1 MPRSTQVPTAPISVS
16 DTGLSPA
23 MVWLSS
29 QLLLPNH
36 GSRLWVLQPRLVETN
51 RFGLIPFRSPLL
63 WESRLISFPLGT
75 EMFHFPRSAPKKV
88 LGLLPVGF
96 PIQTSTDHRIFSS
109 SPRLIAAYHVFH
121 RLQRQ
126 GIRPLLLITCFSR
139 KKPLIISLFNC
150 QRSNGRSSRSQTEIW
165 FDTISSPDVT
175 FQISSAKICLGGGEG
190 NRTHDPLRAK
200 QMLSQLSY
208 APDNGG
214 PGKT

>member
-1 MPRSTQVPTAPISVS
+1 
-16 DTGLSPA
+16 

-29 QLLLPNH
+29 HLLLPNH

-150 QRSNGRSSRSQTEIW
+150 QRSYGRSSRSQTEIW
-165 FDTISSPDVT
+165 FDIVRKLT
-175 FQISSAKICLGGGEG
+175 A
-190 NRTHDPLRAK
+190 PLRLRLQKYVWWRRRESNPRPSACK
-200 QMLSQLSY
+200 ADALPAELR
-208 APDNGG
+208 PR
-214 PGKT
+214 

>member
-150 QRSNGRSSRSQTEIW
+150 QRSSSRSSRSQTEIW
-165 FDTISSPDVT
+165 FDTISSADVT
-175 FQISSAKICLGGGEG
+175 FQISSA
-190 NRTHDPLRAK
+190 
-200 QMLSQLSY
+200 
-208 APDNGG
+208 
-214 PGKT
+214 

>member
-36 GSRLWVLQPRLVETN
+36 GSRMWVLQPRLVETN

-150 QRSNGRSSRSQTEIW
+150 QRSYGRSSRSQTEIW
-165 FDTISSPDVT
+165 FDIVRKLTAPLRLRLYQNMS
-175 FQISSAKICLGGGEG
+175 GGGEG

>member
-1 MPRSTQVPTAPISVS
+1 
-16 DTGLSPA
+16 
-23 MVWLSS
+23 
-29 QLLLPNH
+29 
-36 GSRLWVLQPRLVETN
+36 
-51 RFGLIPFRSPLL
+51 
-63 WESRLISFPLGT
+63 
-75 EMFHFPRSAPKKV
+75 MFHFPRSAPKKV

-150 QRSNGRSSRSQTEIW
+150 QRSSGRSSRSQTEIW
-165 FDTISSPDVT
+165 FDIVSLLTAPLRLRLIQNMS
-175 FQISSAKICLGGGEG
+175 GGGEG
-190 NRTHDPLRAK
+190 NRTHDPLRAR

>member
-1 MPRSTQVPTAPISVS
+1 
-16 DTGLSPA
+16 
-23 MVWLSS
+23 
-29 QLLLPNH
+29 
-36 GSRLWVLQPRLVETN
+36 
-51 RFGLIPFRSPLL
+51 
-63 WESRLISFPLGT
+63 
-75 EMFHFPRSAPKKV
+75 MFHFPRSAPKKV

-150 QRSNGRSSRSQTEIW
+150 QRSSKRSACSRTELR
-165 FDTISSPDVT
+165 FDTISLTDVT
-175 FQISSAKICLGGGEG
+175 YRLSSVQNMSGGGEG

>member
-1 MPRSTQVPTAPISVS
+1 MPRSTQVPTVPISVS

-23 MVWLSS
+23 VVWLSS

-36 GSRLWVLQPRLVETN
+36 GSRMWVLQPRLVETN

-150 QRSNGRSSRSQTEIW
+150 QRSSKRSACSQTEIW
-165 FDTISSPDVT
+165 FDITSILAT
-175 FQISSAKICLGGGEG
+175 
-190 NRTHDPLRAK
+190 PLRLRLDQNMSWWRRRESNPRPSACK
-200 QMLSQLSY
+200 ADALPAELR
-208 APDNGG
+208 PR
-214 PGKT
+214 

>member
-36 GSRLWVLQPRLVETN
+36 GSRMWVLQPRLVETN

-150 QRSNGRSSRSQTEIW
+150 QRSYGRSSRSQTEIW
-165 FDTISSPDVT
+165 FDIVRLLT
-175 FQISSAKICLGGGEG
+175 A
-190 NRTHDPLRAK
+190 PLRLRLQKYVLVEAK
-200 QMLSQLSY
+200 GIEPTTLCVQSRCS
-208 APDNGG
+208 PS
-214 PGKT
+214 

>member
-23 MVWLSS
+23 VVWLSS

-36 GSRLWVLQPRLVETN
+36 GSRMWVLQPRIVETI
-51 RFGLIPFRSPLL
+51 RFGLFPFRSPLL

-165 FDTISSPDVT
+165 FDIVRKLT
-175 FQISSAKICLGGGEG
+175 A
-190 NRTHDPLRAK
+190 PLRLRLYQKYVWWRRRESNPRPSACK
-200 QMLSQLSY
+200 ADALPAELR
-208 APDNGG
+208 PR
-214 PGKT
+214 